1 MGAGRLLP
9 LLVAVVY
16 AACVVACW
24 GLTSLATDTDVIR
37 YPDAGPLLGPA
48 MAVAAALVALGWF
61 RLAARGAQRRG
72 TAVLAAVSVWAAMLV
87 VGAVGYTLTRG
98 SVAWLLLFAGDY
110 AASAYLLLPAV
121 LVIPLLF
128 AAGALAR
135 TPKPFDPR

>member
-9 LLVAVVY
+9 FLVAVVY
-16 AACVVACW
+16 GACIVACW
-24 GLTSLATDTDVIR
+24 GLTSLVTDADVIR

-48 MAVAAALVALGWF
+48 MALAAGLVALGWF
-61 RLAARGAQRRG
+61 TRVAWSPQRRG
-72 TAVLAAVSVWAAMLV
+72 TAVLAAVTIWAAMLV

-110 AASAYLLLPAV
+110 AASPFLLLPAV